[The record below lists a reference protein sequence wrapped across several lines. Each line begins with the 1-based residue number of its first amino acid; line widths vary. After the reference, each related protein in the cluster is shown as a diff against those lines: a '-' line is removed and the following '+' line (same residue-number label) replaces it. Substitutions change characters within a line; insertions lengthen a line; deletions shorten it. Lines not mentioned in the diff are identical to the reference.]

1 MGGMNLGIIGGIH
14 FNVGSQTD
22 KSPSSCQPF
31 HSRLGNP
38 IPIFCHQSSGSCFL
52 PSSASAG
59 HNLTSTLNTINI
71 FSLHLTISHYLV
83 QVAVA
88 FAEEPH
94 LVPLDLHHDPEPLPV
109 QQRQR
114 LLPGHLGLPA
124 PGLEQLPVIADGE
137 TLGAWIQTK
146 LDIHVMKPLPYRPG
160 AVLFVKQVQNQ
171 EEEQKE

>member
-71 FSLHLTISHYLV
+71 FSLHHTIFLTTLSRSQWPSQRSLISFPSTSTTTLSRSLSSS
-83 QVAVA
+83 ASA
-88 FAEEPH
+88 SS
-94 LVPLDLHHDPEPLPV
+94 
-109 QQRQR
+109 
-114 LLPGHLGLPA
+114 
-124 PGLEQLPVIADGE
+124 PVISVSPPRDLSSFRWSRME
-137 TLGAWIQTK
+137 KLSELGS
-146 LDIHVMKPLPYRPG
+146 R
-160 AVLFVKQVQNQ
+160 QN
-171 EEEQKE
+171 